1 MKDKP
6 LSAERML
13 YVPDPPSE
21 GASFSSLPAYE
32 LARELVSIS
41 KCSPWLYR
49 DSIPEYC
56 TFLHL
61 KVVKEGRLT
70 STHLDSRAETKNEM
84 DLKQIILTRERHTSL
99 TSYFYVSSPQKGED
113 RKKPIGPKAY
123 IPL

>member
-84 DLKQIILTRERHTSL
+84 DLFLCVQSSKGRRPEEAYRPQSLYTFINRE
-99 TSYFYVSSPQKGED
+99 
-113 RKKPIGPKAY
+113 
-123 IPL
+123 